1 MALEGFT
8 IGGTSSAPAGGST
21 PAPAPSSGGSSA
33 LSGFT
38 IGGKAKTTTAPTSTV
53 TPPPEKLPGIDT
65 PFTPDQQEQFGTVPI
80 PKGSKAGDKF
90 TAPNGRTY
98 TVQGPSLEDIGHA
111 LYSQGGNDKFDPLD
125 AIGNSDT
132 QTTTTKANLTAPEE
146 SPIPT
151 LDELQNRKEVLS
163 QGKPDARPADTFLS
177 KSGRAVLATLN
188 LSSLDN
194 EFGISTDQRKSDSN
208 WTTQDQVR
216 LQGSI
221 ETTKE
226 MKDHP
231 ALIDP
236 MVYLARGIGF
246 GHDPVNDIENAYRG
260 YQANTTLSD
269 MPEPTTIAQNS
280 AQAIGNLLTLTVAQP
295 AIEEAVTGLL
305 GQTAV
310 GSKVLQGL
318 KIATEESPWKIGY
331 STKVAKAIGMGG
343 LFGAITK
350 NKNSLAKNVIDTAG
364 MFGAFEA
371 LAYPILTFFKP
382 ILESVGKMDI
392 VDQSTKNIIGNPEIQ
407 NPVSKTIY
415 FKNPSDPTQI
425 LKVTA
430 HGVDFTDADA
440 EGLVTGQTKSMPT
453 LTKLEI
459 EAFQQNPS
467 LFENLKQWLSGSKPE
482 ESSINF
488 ESEDVAPGETVPQK
502 SAEDMSDE
510 DIQSGIEK
518 VQEEIKNNPAPVK
531 SERQSVS
538 EKMAAAAAEM
548 NKNIRPAFD
557 GAKQNK
563 VLEAKGE
570 KNGLPLDMKVSRG
583 QDIVN
588 KISDGQVKLT
598 LMENEPSPNKFGEY
612 IPARGNKQAE
622 IRVVASNGNIPSKAL
637 FDEISHYHLE
647 GMSSAEREQIFN
659 KIKDHPETLASREQ
673 SLKDGY
679 HPDLVDEE
687 YATNNLANGLHLS
700 EFPEQ
705 KRSIIQ
711 KSLDA
716 KRAAIREATGLQKIH
731 DAIAEKI
738 SSKPKAEVKTEPV
751 KAGSIPELEKSLKE
765 KYAATGPSEVEGFTK
780 ADEKLSEI
788 TTELELSKPGE
799 RIMVNGKMQG
809 VSSTFPSWVPEG
821 LRSSDLFKKVFGG
834 LDSVEKISYPSGN
847 RPAQRAL
854 YDAILGE
861 LDDRLGIDT
870 SDIRGKIITTH
881 ENNLKGKNAEPSD
894 KGTGGGKGGRT
905 EKTGREEQ
913 IDVPDITGIKTPEE
927 YMPRET
933 SIQLNV
939 ELIPGLSKLISDDII
954 PKSKGLAG
962 GIKQAFHEV
971 ATFLNPA
978 GYVPKK
984 ALDIIMV
991 RKGEFEKNVFKM
1003 EQATKEIK
1011 KMWDKQPEKARLQFM
1026 SDVEAGREVSPE
1038 FKELASFYKTR
1049 LENAYKAIG
1058 KFKSINFV
1066 ENFFPHFWK
1075 KPGEIEKDFLPKFA
1089 KRPLQGSR
1097 SFLKKRIFETIQDGI
1112 EAGYKPVSTNPEELM
1127 QVYETNVQK
1136 FLMAQKMKQ
1145 DLIDRG
1151 FWQFVK
1157 TGDKAPEGF
1166 TRINDA
1172 VARVYYKQTTTLKE
1186 FYDERIMRS
1195 LEGTAARLGIN
1206 LERVL
1211 KDKGM
1216 PKNAVGVSY
1225 RNQNLIKTRFASPE
1239 DVLMHEIGHQIDDRY
1254 GMQKMFLNDPVID
1267 KELDKLADKRME
1279 GFETLTSEKDK
1290 AYLRSGPEKM
1300 AVMFQSYLH
1309 TPDMFK
1315 SVAPKAYNLFRT
1327 FLSMHPELKPILNI
1341 RPSLLIGS
1349 SQQVLDGPLLQAGE
1363 YYAQQDVA
1371 RLINNHLSKD
1381 YILDTALGRGAMA
1394 IKNTMN
1400 ALELGFSAF
1409 HITGEAINSIVS
1421 KVGVG
1426 LNQVSQG
1433 NILRGLADLAKAP
1446 LTPVSYYRTGQKF
1459 FNGDPQLKVI
1469 EDALFAGGAS
1479 FREKAYYKNTV
1490 LDNFLKNIREGNFGG
1505 ALLRAP
1511 MAAVEG
1517 TMRPIFAHIIPR
1529 LKVGAFRDLFAT
1541 ELERNSAKIQAGQ
1554 ITQEEI
1560 ARGVWNSIENRY
1572 GELNYDNLFWDKNL
1586 KTAAMLTFRAVGW
1599 NLGTIR
1605 ELGGAFMVD
1614 LPKSTFNAVRGKGFQ
1629 FTSKMQ
1635 YTLGLFFTVAVMG
1648 AIYQYLHTGKM
1659 PQSPLDLFYP
1669 HNGAKN
1675 AQGEDQRVEM
1685 PTYLKDLYQYAHD
1698 PIGTFGNKTSPLF
1711 DTIIDL
1717 MTNKDFYGD
1726 FIRNTNDNLPLQAKE
1741 VALYLLGQ
1749 FEPFTFANIQQQLKG
1764 TTPLEQRIESLFG
1777 IINAPREAT
1786 QTAYEKALQ
1795 QAFVNQQGASGPQTP
1810 EEKQAQQMKAQ
1821 ARQEIQNGN
1830 YDTLNQLVQEGLI
1843 SQTQADTFIKESSLT
1858 TDQRMY
1864 NSLSNKNKQ
1873 AIDTQFGAPAGS
1885 ANAAYQKAFNTWT
1898 ADNTQK
1904 DAAFK
1909 QLVQDLYGS
1918 NPKTGQIN
1926 IAKKNFAIYRQ
1937 YGMDNKYVN
1946 AIVGTNSTDAKV
1958 AILQQA
1964 QATMTPE
1971 DFQTFYN
1978 TGRKTVT
1985 LVSGNSSPILISDPL
2000 DQKFKEAPKLPA
2012 QASDQNAPVF
2022 KDGQKTT
2029 QSSIIDNVL
2038 TYARAIGT
2046 DPATAFNRIFTG
2058 QHIRAVENGAVIVD
2072 RMSFQDSTAEK
2083 KSQSEADNLP
2093 FTGMRLDHTVPLEIG
2108 GSNSKDNLKLV
2119 TEAEWASYTP
2129 IENYLGTQLKAGTI
2143 TKSDAQDLIV
2153 KFKKGTITAQ
2163 DVYNFKTK

>member
-8 IGGTSSAPAGGST
+8 IGGTSSTSANVST
-21 PAPAPSSGGSSA
+21 PAPTSGGSKA

-38 IGGKAKTTTAPTSTV
+38 IGSTTKSAPAI
-53 TPPPEKLPGIDT
+53 TPTPEKLPGIDT

-98 TVQGPSLEDIGHA
+98 TVQGPSLEDIGHSI
-111 LYSQGGNDKFDPLD
+111 YDQGGNNKFDPLT
-125 AIGNSDT
+125 AIGKSDEKAST
-132 QTTTTKANLTAPEE
+132 PQANLTAPEQ
-146 SPIPT
+146 SSVPT
-151 LDELQNRKEVLS
+151 LDDLKGRNEVLS
-163 QGKPDARPADTFLS
+163 QGKPDTRPADNFLS
-177 KSGRAVLATLN
+177 KTDRAILATLN

-194 EFGISTDQRKSDSN
+194 EFGISTDQVQNNN

-236 MVYLARGIGF
+236 MAYLARGIGF
-246 GHDPVNDIENAYRG
+246 GHDPVNSIENAYKG

-269 MPEPTTIAQNS
+269 MPEPTTVGQKS
-280 AQAIGNLLTLTVAQP
+280 AQAIGNLLTLTFAQP

-305 GQTAV
+305 GQSAV

-331 STKVAKAIGMGG
+331 PTKVAKAIATGG

-350 NKNSLAKNVIDTAG
+350 NKASLAQNIITTAG

-371 LAYPILTFFKP
+371 LAYPVLTFFKP

-392 VDQSTKNIIGNPEIQ
+392 VDQSTKNIIGDPDIQ

-430 HGVDFTDADA
+430 HGVDFTDADT

-459 EAFQQNPS
+459 EAFKQNPS

-488 ESEDVAPGETVPQK
+488 ESGDVAPGETVPQK

-518 VQEEIKNNPAPVK
+518 VRQEMSTAVEANRPQTPEEAASRYYKEAIEPQIGTGKTIELAGDNIKTHFGNDYAPERSNLYSKASYSIVQNLIKNEKIKDITFLAGGPGSGKSEFLGKTLKDKNSTDLIYDNSFSNEAGLRTLINLARENGKDIDVAGIIADRGMARKFTESRAEKTGRPVTQEAFDTAHDGFINAAYNLLKDGTLKPDEVSLYDFRNVKTEEEARARIKNKQFLSDPLATLEEIKYNKENGKQKEITQGKKQGSPIKSGSGRESGEP
-531 SERQSVS
+531 SERERADQGQKR
-538 EKMAAAAAEM
+538 EEI
-548 NKNIRPAFD
+548 IRD
-557 GAKQNK
+557 
-563 VLEAKGE
+563 LE
-570 KNGLPLDMKVSRG
+570 KNLR
-583 QDIVN
+583 
-588 KISDGQVKLT
+588 
-598 LMENEPSPNKFGEY
+598 
-612 IPARGNKQAE
+612 
-622 IRVVASNGNIPSKAL
+622 
-637 FDEISHYHLE
+637 
-647 GMSSAEREQIFN
+647 
-659 KIKDHPETLASREQ
+659 
-673 SLKDGY
+673 
-679 HPDLVDEE
+679 
-687 YATNNLANGLHLS
+687 
-700 EFPEQ
+700 
-705 KRSIIQ
+705 
-711 KSLDA
+711 
-716 KRAAIREATGLQKIH
+716 
-731 DAIAEKI
+731 
-738 SSKPKAEVKTEPV
+738 
-751 KAGSIPELEKSLKE
+751 E
-765 KYAATGPSEVEGFTK
+765 KYAATGPSTTDGFTK
-780 ADEKLSEI
+780 ADEHLSAI
-788 TTELELSKPGE
+788 GVELELSKPGE
-799 RIMVNGKMQG
+799 KIFTDAAAGYAGK
-809 VSSTFPSWVPEG
+809 VSSTFPSWVPEN
-821 LRSSDLFKKVFGG
+821 LRRGELFKKVFGG
-834 LDSVEKISYPSGN
+834 IKSIEDLRYPEGN

-854 YDAILGE
+854 FNAILDE
-861 LDDRLGIDT
+861 LDARLGIDT
-870 SDIRGKIITTH
+870 SDIRGKIITTY
-881 ENNLKGKNAEPSD
+881 ENNLKGKNAGTSD
-894 KGTGGGKGGRT
+894 KGIGGGKNGGA
-905 EKTGREEQ
+905 GEE
-913 IDVPDITGIKTPEE
+913 IDAPDISSIKTPEE
-927 YMPRET
+927 YMPQE
-933 SIQLNV
+933 SIQLNM
-939 ELIPGLSKLISDDII
+939 EIIPGLSKTIAEDII
-954 PKSKGLAG
+954 PKTKGILG
-962 GIKQAFHEV
+962 GIKQAYYEI
-971 ATFLNPA
+971 ASMLNPA
-978 GYVPKK
+978 GYVPQE
-984 ALDIIMV
+984 ALDTIMT
-991 RKGEFEKNVFKM
+991 RKGEFEKNIFKM
-1003 EQATKEIK
+1003 ENATKEIK
-1011 KMWDKQPEKARLQFM
+1011 KMWDKQPEKARLEFI
-1026 SDVEAGREVSPE
+1026 SNVETGKSVPEE
-1038 FKELASFYKTR
+1038 FKDLATFYKTR
-1049 LENAYKAIG
+1049 LDNAYKAIG
-1058 KFKSINFV
+1058 KFKEINFI
-1066 ENFFPHFWK
+1066 EHFFPHFWK
-1075 KPGEIEKDFLPKFA
+1075 KPGEVEKDFLPKFA
-1089 KRPLQGSR
+1089 KRPLQGPR
-1097 SFLKKRIFETIQDGI
+1097 TFLKKRVFETIQEGI
-1112 EAGYKPVSTNPEELM
+1112 KAGYIPVTTNPEDLM
-1127 QVYETNVQK
+1127 QIYETNVQK
-1136 FLMAQKMKQ
+1136 FLMAQNMKA
-1145 DLIDRG
+1145 DLIDKG
-1151 FWQFVK
+1151 FWKFVK
-1157 TGDKAPEGF
+1157 KGGTPPPDFA
-1166 TRINDA
+1166 RINDTI
-1172 VARVYYKQTTTLKE
+1172 ARIYFPAQLTNGQTT
-1186 FYDERIMRS
+1186 
-1195 LEGTAARLGIN
+1195 
-1206 LERVL
+1206 
-1211 KDKGM
+1211 
-1216 PKNAVGVSY
+1216 
-1225 RNQNLIKTRFASPE
+1225 LIE
-1239 DVLMHEIGHQIDDRY
+1239 
-1254 GMQKMFLNDPVID
+1254 
-1267 KELDKLADKRME
+1267 
-1279 GFETLTSEKDK
+1279 
-1290 AYLRSGPEKM
+1290 
-1300 AVMFQSYLH
+1300 
-1309 TPDMFK
+1309 
-1315 SVAPKAYNLFRT
+1315 
-1327 FLSMHPELKPILNI
+1327 
-1341 RPSLLIGS
+1341 
-1349 SQQVLDGPLLQAGE
+1349 AGE
-1363 YYAQQDVA
+1363 YWAQKDVA

-1381 YILDTALGRGAMA
+1381 YILDTAIGRGAMN
-1394 IKNTMN
+1394 IKNSMN

-1426 LNQVSQG
+1426 LSEVSKG
-1433 NILRGLADLAKAP
+1433 NILRGLANIAKSP
-1446 LTPVSYYRTGQKF
+1446 LTPVSYYRDGQKF
-1459 FNGDPQLKVI
+1459 FKGDPQLRAI
-1469 EDALFAGGAS
+1469 EDALFTGGAS
-1479 FREKAYYKNTV
+1479 FREKAYYKNTA

-1505 ALLRAP
+1505 ALLRSP
-1511 MAAVEG
+1511 MAAIEA
-1517 TMRPIFAHIIPR
+1517 TMRPIFTNVIPR
-1529 LKVGAFRDLFAT
+1529 LKIGAFRDLFAT
-1541 ELERNSAKIQAGQ
+1541 ELERNSKAIQAGKM
-1554 ITQEEI
+1554 TQAEI
-1560 ARGVWNSIENRY
+1560 ARNVWNNIENRF
-1572 GELNYDNLFWDKNL
+1572 GELNYDNLFWNKIL
-1586 KTAAMLTFRAVGW
+1586 KTSAMLTFRAVGW

-1614 LPKSTFNAVRGKGFQ
+1614 LPKSTFNAARGKGFQ
-1629 FTSKMQ
+1629 FTPKMQ

-1698 PIGTFGNKTSPLF
+1698 PIKTFGNKTSPLF

-1741 VALYLLGQ
+1741 VLLYLLGQ

-1904 DAAFK
+1904 DVAFK

-1918 NPKTGQIN
+1918 NPKTGDIN

-1964 QATMTPE
+1964 EASMSPE

-2000 DQKFKEAPKLPA
+2000 DQKFKEAPKLPT
-2012 QASDQNAPVF
+2012 QSSDATAPVF
-2022 KDGQKTT
+2022 KDGQKTSE
-2029 QSSIIDNVL
+2029 SSIIDNVL

-2046 DPATAFNRIFTG
+2046 DPETAFNRIFTG
-2058 QHIRAVENGAVIVD
+2058 QHIKAVENGAVIVD
-2072 RMSFQDSTAEK
+2072 RMNFQDSTAEK
-2083 KSQSEADNLP
+2083 KSQSEAGNLP

-2143 TKSDAQDLIV
+2143 SKSDAQDLIV